1 MQDSNA
7 PSITLRGRRILCR
20 SDELVIVVKESSY
33 TTMII
38 TMIFTMH
45 MPYAFALGEPWEGTA
60 KGDVLIQDTV
70 TKIADQVYEH
80 EVITNN
86 ENGNNQRVDYLL
98 EVGKSSNI
106 KIVAGYGENDTSSW
120 SLTPTTKQAAAY
132 EADHPGGN
140 CSCRYKWGLF

>member
-1 MQDSNA
+1 MQV
-7 PSITLRGRRILCR
+7 RRTSYRCKRI
-20 SDELVIVVKESSY
+20 IVY
-33 TTMII
+33 TMII

-132 EADHPGGN
+132 EACLLYTSDAADE
-140 CSCRYKWGLF
+140 